1 MTSEQL
7 TAVATDTDP
16 AASAEK
22 GLLIVILMLV
32 LMGVGGMLFM
42 V

>member
-7 TAVATDTDP
+7 TAVPTETDT
-16 AASAEK
+16 AASAER
-22 GLLIVILMLV
+22 GLLIVLLMLV
-32 LMGVGGMLFM
+32 LMGVGGMLLM